1 MDNDII
7 DSDDEFYDIKEDI
20 KEETNPFL
28 DTSENESES
37 ESESDYEENKFYT
50 IDSQEYKDYK
60 KKILGK
66 ETSKDESF
74 CTYTLLE
81 KTKVFIENIQS
92 YGLNLPIVESHYKKL
107 AKQLLQEEK
116 PMIIN
121 ELIVVEY
128 TELKTK
134 DFKSL
139 CGLLDG
145 HHRGDAIRD
154 CLKKNPKIEIKIR
167 ICMIQSDLP
176 DSSKTKK
183 LFRKF
188 NIIKPFSV
196 DFIAMEISDLIITKL
211 NNNFNSKGFELIKDN
226 TKVYRPSIQKSK
238 INDAIQN
245 RLEYLKKIK
254 HINSNDIN
262 IDLIFANFVKYNNNI
277 KEHKLYENDKSITS
291 AMKEK
296 AIKYECF
303 LGLVNIDKIVNK
315 CICEEYN

>member
-1 MDNDII
+1 MDNHSDNDIN
-7 DSDDEFYDIKEDI
+7 SDDEFFDI
-20 KEETNPFL
+20 KEETNHFL

-37 ESESDYEENKFYT
+37 ESESEDDKFYT
-50 IDSQEYKDYK
+50 IDSPEYKDYK

-145 HHRGDAIRD
+145 HHRTDAIRD
-154 CLKKNPKIEIKIR
+154 CLKKNPKIEIKTR
-167 ICMIQSDLP
+167 KMI
-176 DSSKTKK
+176 
-183 LFRKF
+183 
-188 NIIKPFSV
+188 N
-196 DFIAMEISDLIITKL
+196 
-211 NNNFNSKGFELIKDN
+211 
-226 TKVYRPSIQKSK
+226 
-238 INDAIQN
+238 
-245 RLEYLKKIK
+245 
-254 HINSNDIN
+254 
-262 IDLIFANFVKYNNNI
+262 
-277 KEHKLYENDKSITS
+277 
-291 AMKEK
+291 
-296 AIKYECF
+296 
-303 LGLVNIDKIVNK
+303 
-315 CICEEYN
+315 